1 MFKRILVANRGEI
14 ALRIIRACHDLG
26 VEAVA
31 VFSEA
36 DRSGSWLR
44 HADDAIC
51 IGPPES
57 SKSYLDIS
65 RIIAAAE
72 VADVEAIHPG
82 YGFLAENSH
91 FASVCEECNINFIG
105 PSASVIENCGDKARA
120 KELALSAGVP
130 AVPGSDGLVANEDDA
145 ARIATEIGYPVMIK
159 ATAGGGGR
167 GMRLASNEASLR
179 SGFVQASKEAEAA
192 FQNGDVYLEKF
203 VRNPR
208 HVEVQI
214 LADGAGKIV
223 HLGERDCSIQ
233 RRHQKLIEE
242 SPSPALD
249 GELRQ
254 AMGEAAVAFARAA
267 KYENAGTVEFLL
279 DANGNFYFIELN
291 ARIQVEHCVTEA
303 VTGEDLV
310 RWQLRIASG
319 EEISFQQDD
328 VALRGHAIEF
338 RINAEDPS
346 RGFAPAPGKIEKLFL
361 PGGPGVRVDSHV
373 EAGYTIPQY
382 YDSMVAK
389 LIVHGDDREQA
400 LRRAD
405 RALAEMQI
413 EGPGIATTTNLHR
426 SILANAE
433 FASGNFDTG
442 FMEHFSIQ

>member
-1 MFKRILVANRGEI
+1 
-14 ALRIIRACHDLG
+14 
-26 VEAVA
+26 
-31 VFSEA
+31 
-36 DRSGSWLR
+36 
-44 HADDAIC
+44 
-51 IGPPES
+51 
-57 SKSYLDIS
+57 
-65 RIIAAAE
+65 
-72 VADVEAIHPG
+72 
-82 YGFLAENSH
+82 
-91 FASVCEECNINFIG
+91 
-105 PSASVIENCGDKARA
+105 
-120 KELALSAGVP
+120 
-130 AVPGSDGLVANEDDA
+130 
-145 ARIATEIGYPVMIK
+145 
-159 ATAGGGGR
+159 
-167 GMRLASNEASLR
+167 MRLASNEVSLR

-208 HVEVQI
+208 HVEIQI
-214 LADGAGKIV
+214 LADSAGNIV

-249 GELRQ
+249 DELRQ
-254 AMGEAAVAFARAA
+254 AMGEAAVSFARAA

-279 DANGNFYFIELN
+279 DAKGDFYFIELN

-319 EEISFQQDD
+319 EKITFEQDD

-433 FASGNFDTG
+433 FASGTFDTS
-442 FMEHFSIQ
+442 FMEHFLVK